1 MNRAS
6 VRGLWRG
13 AELPVGL
20 RINQHKHEKENIRVM
35 LDWYYRAA
43 RLFEASPLCRSP
55 SAAPPFL
62 LLLSSY
68 FLLET
73 PDGLVHLF
81 PLLFTECSGRKMK
94 FMVIGL
100 CQAGQC
106 ALFPSGCP
114 ALALPLSIH
123 LHLSLSL
130 HFHLILSVC
139 SIPFLFHSVSI
150 IHNFTTSEISF
161 NIHGLL
167 RLTGVSE
174 TQRV

>member
-1 MNRAS
+1 MNRTS

-114 ALALPLSIH
+114 LSLFLSQSISIF
-123 LHLSLSL
+123 LSLS
-130 HFHLILSVC
+130 ISTWYPLSAQF
-139 SIPFLFHSVSI
+139 PFF
-150 IHNFTTSEISF
+150 FTQF
-161 NIHGLL
+161 P
-167 RLTGVSE
+167 
-174 TQRV
+174 